1 MQYPRPVCFS
11 LSIHFSALP
20 CPPPPTSL
28 SLFSSRLSTPSPATL
43 VHALM
48 PTCPD
53 GCKTPCLALLFCLY
67 DSPSHASGLDRN
79 SSHVTLVL
87 PIPFLQAFFW
97 LIADS
102 ITHELATSACGVI
115 QPLLI
120 FLTRIRCLLRAS
132 PKFMPHVLSSDAR
145 SEMWALPCWNSL
157 AFSLC
162 SLRTCTS
169 CHASLCPFLSQRCCH
184 MPAPLSA
191 CRAFL
196 ESRDCLPPSSLLC
209 IPREAQVCRPMSIC
223 QIG

>member
-1 MQYPRPVCFS
+1 MNLHSALEAGKSPSSWLLCGPVPHLAVVS
-11 LSIHFSALP
+11 LSPALGCSILGP
-20 CPPPPTSL
+20 CASLSPSIFQHCRAPPPTSL

-120 FLTRIRCLLRAS
+120 FLTRIRRLLFGFTHTGL
-132 PKFMPHVLSSDAR
+132 PVL
-145 SEMWALPCWNSL
+145 ALP
-157 AFSLC
+157 
-162 SLRTCTS
+162 R
-169 CHASLCPFLSQRCCH
+169 
-184 MPAPLSA
+184 M
-191 CRAFL
+191 
-196 ESRDCLPPSSLLC
+196 
-209 IPREAQVCRPMSIC
+209 
-223 QIG
+223 